1 MSYQFFHYIFYCDC
15 MKLIS
20 VIVPV
25 FNAQLYIDGAVN
37 SVMEQTY
44 SNWELILIDDCSTDN
59 SVKICLDKIKKDDRI
74 KLHRMPQNSGPAKV
88 RNVGMDLAEGDF
100 YCFIDADDRVAP
112 NYLECLQQNA
122 ERFDADIVWCD
133 FCEVSYNDGIQRL
146 SHRNKTLQ
154 SNTILSQQELLQCFY
169 CDQIGLGSMCTK
181 MYRASFIEQN
191 KLRLD
196 EGRVRAE
203 DWEFNLRTFICN
215 PKVVCIPDELY
226 FYERR
231 NAASVIATYRE
242 KDFRYM
248 CINNKR
254 LRDLAIEYNITY
266 NEETFLGG
274 FLYNYICQL
283 TSCAH
288 ANIDDKDKKLTQLLH
303 DTYVREI
310 VNEGKYCTNLMT
322 LRQKFLFY
330 LIKYRLLSIAKW
342 FCKNV

>member
-1 MSYQFFHYIFYCDC
+1 ME
-15 MKLIS
+15 LIS
-20 VIVPV
+20 IIVPV
-25 FNAQLYIDGAVN
+25 FNAERFLNEMIL
-37 SVMEQTY
+37 SVVAQTY
-44 SNWELILIDDCSTDN
+44 KKWELILVDDSYSDN
-59 SVKICLDKIKKDDRI
+59 SVAVCLDWIKKDNRI

-100 YCFIDADDRVAP
+100 YCFIDADDHVTP
-112 NYLECLQQNA
+112 NYLECFLKKV
-122 ERFDADIVWCD
+122 EGYDADIVWGD

-154 SNTILSQQELLQCFY
+154 SNTILSQPELLQCFY

-231 NAASVIATYRE
+231 NATSVIATYRE
-242 KDFRYM
+242 QDFRYM

-266 NEETFLGG
+266 NEETFMGG

-310 VNEGKYCTNLMT
+310 VSEGKYCTKFMT
-322 LRQKFLFY
+322 LRQKFIFY

>member
-1 MSYQFFHYIFYCDC
+1 MV
-15 MKLIS
+15 S

-25 FNAQLYIDGAVN
+25 YNAEKYLSQCIESLL
-37 SVMEQTY
+37 SQTY
-44 SNWELILIDDCSTDN
+44 KEFELILVDDYSSDN
-59 SVKICLDKIKKDDRI
+59 SVAVCLDWIKKDNRI

-100 YCFIDADDRVAP
+100 YCFIDADDHVTP
-112 NYLECLQQNA
+112 NYLECLLKKV
-122 ERFDADIVWCD
+122 ESYEADLVWCD

-146 SHRNKTLQ
+146 SHRNKKLQ

-242 KDFRYM
+242 QDFRYL

-266 NEETFLGG
+266 NEETFLGV

-288 ANIDDKDKKLTQLLH
+288 ANIDDKDKKITQLLY
-303 DTYVREI
+303 DTYVYEI
-310 VNEGKYCTNLMT
+310 MSEGKYSTKFMT
-322 LRQKFLFY
+322 LRQKFIFY

>member
-1 MSYQFFHYIFYCDC
+1 MV
-15 MKLIS
+15 S

-25 FNAQLYIDGAVN
+25 YNAEKYLSQCIESLL
-37 SVMEQTY
+37 SQTY
-44 SNWELILIDDCSTDN
+44 KEFELILVDDYSSDN
-59 SVKICLDKIKKDDRI
+59 SVAVCLDWIKKDNRI

-100 YCFIDADDRVAP
+100 YCFIDADDHVTP
-112 NYLECLQQNA
+112 NYLECLLKKV
-122 ERFDADIVWCD
+122 ESYEADIVWCD

-169 CDQIGLGSMCTK
+169 CNQIGLGSMWTK

-203 DWEFNLRTFICN
+203 DWEFNLRTFIRN

-231 NAASVIATYRE
+231 NATSVIATYRE
-242 KDFRYM
+242 QDFRYM

-266 NEETFLGG
+266 NEETFMGG

-303 DTYVREI
+303 DTYVYEI
-310 VNEGKYCTNLMT
+310 MSESKYSTKFMT
-322 LRQKFLFY
+322 LRQKFIFY